1 MPRVEAWFSFAS
13 NVELS
18 EVADLL
24 MKMLQ
29 FCHVE
34 PTPELRVALQVASEK
49 LQDAEVAGYTW
60 SAKPLEVIQA
70 LER

>member
-1 MPRVEAWFSFAS
+1 
-13 NVELS
+13 
-18 EVADLL
+18 

-29 FCHVE
+29 VCHVE

-49 LQDAEVAGYTW
+49 LQDAAGYPW

-70 LER
+70 LEKY